1 MKTINPTSVIQNMLA
16 TNMGLDTYLSIIKAV
31 WNTDVSMDVDFQR
44 TFNGYY
50 KVRRNAEWWE
60 KYYKLFES
68 VKGDRQ
74 VTFEFI
80 IDELYRQTG
89 NIEASFASKMLATV
103 RSEMPIW
110 DKYVVENLGLSLPKQ
125 SDPQRLH
132 KTKDLYGSI
141 CRWYEDFLKTGN
153 SHECLCMF
161 DRLLPDYTWISP
173 VKKIDFYLWSIR

>member
-1 MKTINPTSVIQNMLA
+1 
-16 TNMGLDTYLSIIKAV
+16 MGLDTYLSIMKAV
-31 WNTDVSMDVDFQR
+31 WNTDVSIDADFQR

-50 KVRRNAEWWE
+50 KVRRNAEWRG
-60 KYYKLFES
+60 KYYRLFES

-110 DKYVVENLGLSLPKQ
+110 DKYVVENLGLAFRSCQTLN
-125 SDPQRLH
+125 D
-132 KTKDLYGSI
+132 
-141 CRWYEDFLKTGN
+141 
-153 SHECLCMF
+153 
-161 DRLLPDYTWISP
+161 
-173 VKKIDFYLWSIR
+173 